1 MLRVVTHHLVH
12 SLMLAVPVYGFALAF
27 ALEWRRTADAPLPGT
42 LWVAATASL
51 GAAGV
56 HGAVT
61 PHHVHEAA
69 LLGWFF
75 ALLTLAQAAWAVA
88 VLVAPL
94 RRLVTVGVLT
104 NLGVVTL
111 WAWTRAVGIPFGVGG
126 GVRERVGVLDVT
138 STLLEVVVVGLGLA
152 WLYARSAPRV
162 PVSRRAVI
170 ATPAV
175 R

>member
-1 MLRVVTHHLVH
+1 VTHHLVH
-12 SLMLAVPVYGFALAF
+12 SLMLAVPFYGFALAF
-27 ALEWRRTADAPLPGT
+27 ALEWRRTADAPLPWT
-42 LWVAATASL
+42 LWAAAVCSL
-51 GAAGV
+51 AAAVV
-56 HGAVT
+56 HGVVT

-75 ALLTLAQAAWAVA
+75 TLLTLAQAAWAVA
-88 VLVAPL
+88 ALVAP
-94 RRLVTVGVLT
+94 RRQVVTLGVLM
-104 NLGVVTL
+104 NLGVVAL

-126 GVRERVGVLDVT
+126 GARQRVGVLDVT
-138 STLLEVVVVGLGLA
+138 STLLEVAIVCGGLA

-162 PVSRRAVI
+162 VVSRPVVV